1 LFSFHLNKQKSLAK
15 SIKQM
20 VFVTSVVVLIIA
32 SVLFLA
38 LEWKTARQN
47 VEDRIA
53 IMAELVAEHLTAAVS
68 FEDSVTAER
77 FLRSFQTDP
86 SIEYAAVLLPDKSL
100 FAAYQSETVN
110 KKAGVRHSF
119 DGFAAEQRSEF
130 TLAALY
136 LWQPIKL
143 NHQQIGG
150 LYVKASL
157 KSYWLH
163 LLTYVAVMT
172 AVVLVLAWI
181 LHRLSKRFQR
191 SIAKPIDRII
201 ARMEQ
206 VQEESDYSIRIN
218 VDRRDELGEIMY
230 QFNDMVAQIESRNQ
244 ELVVK
249 NHEIEQH
256 AFYDPLTGL
265 PNRRLLAEQLKHEIQ
280 SAHRAK
286 SFGAVFYIDLDN
298 FKTINDSLGHDTGD
312 KLLRIVAQRLRDS
325 LRESDICAR
334 IGGDEFI
341 AVLPHL
347 GEGANTAAEDAFSI
361 AEQLRVVLTE
371 VIKVEE
377 RSIHTSASIGISLF
391 SDETHSAQD
400 LLKQSDMAMYA
411 AKDMGRNRAYFF
423 SEEMQEQAITR
434 LNLEEELREAL
445 LHPESSLELYYQ
457 AQVDRE
463 GQCIGAEA
471 LIRWHHPLRGLV
483 PPGLFIPVAE
493 KSGLI
498 VPLGNWIIETA
509 CRQLAKWQERGID
522 LSIAINVS
530 SKQFLDKDFAA
541 FLIAKLDEYAVD
553 PSLLEVEITESLI
566 LDDKESAVD
575 TMTALKALGVTFS
588 IDDFGTGYS
597 SLQYLTTLPISKLK
611 IDQSF
616 VRDLTTDQNDAAV
629 VKTIILMT
637 HNLGLR
643 VLAEGV
649 ETQTELNF
657 LTQNDCELFQGY
669 YFSKPLPMSLFEQQ
683 YIQAAANKTG

>member
-1 LFSFHLNKQKSLAK
+1 
-15 SIKQM
+15 M

-32 SVLFLA
+32 SVLFLT

-47 VEDRIA
+47 VEDRTA
-53 IMAELVAEHLTAAVS
+53 IMAELVAEHLTATVS
-68 FEDSVTAER
+68 FADSVTAER
-77 FLRSFQTDP
+77 FLKSFQSDP
-86 SIEYAAVLLPDKSL
+86 SIEYAAVLLPDESL
-100 FAAYQSETVN
+100 FAVYQSEAVD
-110 KKAGVRHSF
+110 KKAGISRRF
-119 DGFAAEQRSEF
+119 NGFVAVQRSEF
-130 TLAALY
+130 TLEALY

-143 NHQQIGG
+143 NNQQIGG
-150 LYVKASL
+150 LFVKASL

-163 LLTYVAVMT
+163 LLTYFAVMT
-172 AVVLVLAWI
+172 VIVLVLALI
-181 LHRLSKRFQR
+181 LHRVSKRFQR
-191 SIAKPIDRII
+191 SIAKPIDRIL

-206 VQEESDYSIRIN
+206 VQEESNYSIRIN

-230 QFNDMVAQIESRNQ
+230 QFNDMVAKIESRNQ

-280 SAHRAK
+280 SAHRSK
-286 SFGAVFYIDLDN
+286 TFGAVFYIDLDN

-312 KLLRIVAQRLRDS
+312 KLLRIVAHRLRGC

-341 AVLPHL
+341 AVLPQL
-347 GEGANTAAEDAFSI
+347 GEGAAAAAEDALSI
-361 AEQLRVVLTE
+361 AEQLRLVLTE
-371 VIKVEE
+371 VITIEE

-391 SDETHSAQD
+391 SDATYSAQD

-445 LHPESSLELYYQ
+445 LHPDSSLELYYQ

-463 GQCIGAEA
+463 GKCIGAEA

-498 VPLGNWIIETA
+498 VPLGNWVITTA
-509 CRQLAKWQERGID
+509 CRQLAKWKEQGTD

-530 SKQFLDKDFAA
+530 SKQFLDAGFAD
-541 FLIAKLDEYAVD
+541 FLIAKLDEYAVN

-566 LDDKESAVD
+566 LDDKESAVK
-575 TMTALKALGVTFS
+575 TMNELKSLGVTFS

-616 VRDLTTDQNDAAV
+616 VRDLAVDPNDATV
-629 VKTIILMT
+629 VKTIISMT
-637 HNLGLR
+637 HNLGLK

-649 ETQTELNF
+649 ENQNELTF
-657 LTQNDCELFQGY
+657 LTQNNCELFQGY
-669 YFSKPLPMSLFEQQ
+669 FFSKPLPMQLFEQQ
-683 YIQAAANKTG
+683 YIQAEVNRAG